1 MQKTDSDALASS
13 IEVVLSLFDGSE
25 PTDKQAVR
33 EMELAKRII
42 DRHYDNRWL
51 LGYHHQEMDGFSYCY
66 ADGRYEELAQRAR
79 EDREAEARLVAKEVA
94 A

>member
-25 PTDKQAVR
+25 LTDKQAVR
-33 EMELAKRII
+33 EMVLAKRII

-51 LGYHHQEMDGFSYCY
+51 LGYHHQEMEGLVFHYV
-66 ADGRYEELAQRAR
+66 DGRYAELAQRAR
-79 EDREAEARLVAKEVA
+79 EDRDAEARLAAKEVA
-94 A
+94 